1 MTFYENRMMT
11 DKDDRGAMSF
21 YDNRMMKHR
30 RGTGTKRDSV
40 DLLAKWEATH
50 KANSNHRS
58 VSIARKRLDLAI
70 AEQPLTITINR
81 MKT

>member
-40 DLLAKWEATH
+40 DLLAKWQDPH
-50 KANSNHRS
+50 KVNSNHRS

-70 AEQPLTITINR
+70 AQHPIGVRHGSL
-81 MKT
+81 